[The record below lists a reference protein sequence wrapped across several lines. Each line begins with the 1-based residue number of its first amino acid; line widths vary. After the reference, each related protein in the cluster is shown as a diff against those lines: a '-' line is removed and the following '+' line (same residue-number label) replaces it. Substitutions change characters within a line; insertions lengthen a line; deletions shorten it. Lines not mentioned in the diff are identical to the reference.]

1 MALSLELI
9 AETMKPY
16 GAEILLAR
24 EQSFHFRQVKILAL
38 EDLPNLAEDVL
49 YISQP
54 KALRKLSRS
63 VFRNHCFVFS
73 ARPSALER
81 YRDLVN
87 AIVFDEA
94 TPLGTV
100 INHLLELFQQTG
112 SLEMQMQLAVRGV
125 ESFDPMMNVA
135 RQMFPNCVLI
145 VVDSAYNIIA
155 STHDSMPANAD
166 IDHLLR
172 QGYYDK
178 QYLQRMVAYGYFDEG
193 DRFLTPRVS
202 QEPNVAGFPMLIRS
216 FHNTGLFYSFV
227 VCYFMA
233 GNRPSLLDQH
243 YFSVFTDQLNQYF
256 RDSGFYENAIP
267 KKQQMLE
274 DLLSSEHLT
283 AELVQERCRELRLP
297 ASGEFRLGYIEY
309 KNGSPIKLDHMATQL
324 RNWCQIKNYGVF
336 QYRSNLVILFK
347 DWHSYDLAESS
358 TFVARWKDLLEALSS
373 GGAQIG
379 VSLLFSS
386 MLDIRSA
393 FLQARSAL
401 ELGSRMQPE
410 QLEYHY
416 SRYFVYDLLDSYRSR
431 IPLETLYTQYLDQLS
446 AEPGGGA
453 SNLHLLYHYVNSE
466 RNISATAPK
475 VHMHR
480 NSVIYRLQKIH
491 DLLRMDLDDP
501 DVRLRLQLSFKIL
514 ELLGRTDFSREDV
527 GGQCTDADFEKGIL
541 PE

>member
-1 MALSLELI
+1 MTLSLELI
-9 AETMKPY
+9 AETMADY

-24 EQSFHFRQVKILAL
+24 EQSFCFRQVKILSL

-73 ARPSALER
+73 AGSAAVER
-81 YRDLVN
+81 YRDLLN

-100 INHLLELFQQTG
+100 INHLLELFQRTS

-125 ESFDPMMNVA
+125 ASYEPMMNVA
-135 RQMFPNCVLI
+135 RQMFPNCLLI

-155 STHDSMPANAD
+155 STHDSMPSNAD

-178 QYLQRMVAYGYFDEG
+178 QYLQRMVAYGYFDNG

-227 VCYFMA
+227 VCYFMDGMA
-233 GNRPSLLDQH
+233 PTLLDQN
-243 YFSVFTDQLNQYF
+243 YFAVFTDQLNQYF
-256 RDSGFYENAIP
+256 RDSGFYENSIP

-274 DLLSSEHLT
+274 DLLSGEKLT
-283 AELVQERCRELRLP
+283 VELVQERCRELRLP
-297 ASGEFRLGYIEY
+297 ASGEFRLGYVEY
-309 KNGSPIKLDHMATQL
+309 RHGSPIKLDHMANQL
-324 RNWCQIKNYGVF
+324 RNWCQVKNYGVF
-336 QYRSNLVILFK
+336 LYRDSLVILFK
-347 DWHSYDLAESS
+347 DWHGYDLAENS
-358 TFVARWKDLLEALSS
+358 TFVDRWKDMLETLGS

-379 VSLLFSS
+379 VSLLFTS

-401 ELGSRMQPE
+401 ELGNRMHPDRQ
-410 QLEYHY
+410 EYHY

-446 AEPGGGA
+446 PEPGSSA
-453 SNLHLLYHYVNSE
+453 SNLHLLYHYINCE

-514 ELLGRTDFSREDV
+514 EMLGRTDFSRDDF
-527 GGQCTDADFEKGIL
+527 GGQCADADFERGIL